1 MVWTAVV
8 LVTAATGYAL
18 WAALSGPNLSKYEPL
33 ITELAAG
40 TLNDDGNGRIDLS
53 KSFPGL
59 TPNDEIFLTRRPDG
73 SFAALFPTYY
83 SKGPIIAGLMYT
95 SRPLTDQDTYMR
107 SMAIGF
113 NRPLIRIGVWKNLA
127 INRRIDE
134 HWYKVSYGM

>member
-1 MVWTAVV
+1 MAELKTAQRSRTMVWTAVV

-40 TLNDDGNGRIDLS
+40 TL
-53 KSFPGL
+53 
-59 TPNDEIFLTRRPDG
+59 NDEIFLTRRPDG

-134 HWYKVSYGM
+134 HWYK